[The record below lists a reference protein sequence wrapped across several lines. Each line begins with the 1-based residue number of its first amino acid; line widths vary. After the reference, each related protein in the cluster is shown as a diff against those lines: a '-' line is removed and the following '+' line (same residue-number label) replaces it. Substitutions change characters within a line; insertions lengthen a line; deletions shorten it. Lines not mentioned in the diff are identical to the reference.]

1 MKGRSGFL
9 AFKLKKNIYQH
20 SLIQLHLTLVKL
32 SCMSVILYIHLI
44 VKYAGMILNALMF
57 TCFELKIRKFE
68 MLVVYIMLNIVK

>member
-1 MKGRSGFL
+1 M
-9 AFKLKKNIYQH
+9 
-20 SLIQLHLTLVKL
+20 HLTLVKL

-68 MLVVYIMLNIVK
+68 MLVVYIVLNIVLNIVKWNGTKKTKLVPKV